1 MAYPLETIL
10 AEKRD
15 VCDADTL
22 GRALAA
28 TCSKRNS
35 ESVKRDRTRTISAMR
50 ESEDLSRQWRNHGS
64 KHSYAKGIG
73 FLDTLQAVQEA
84 ADASEA
90 SFVSSLVGQAS
101 VPPGSCATS
110 S

>member
-1 MAYPLETIL
+1 MF
-10 AEKRD
+10 
-15 VCDADTL
+15 
-22 GRALAA
+22 
-28 TCSKRNS
+28 KRNS
-35 ESVKRDRTRTISAMR
+35 ESVMRDRTRTISTMR
-50 ESEDLSRQWRNHGS
+50 ESEDLSRQWRNYVS
-64 KHSYAKGIG
+64 KHSYAQGIG

-101 VPPGSCATS
+101 VPPGSYATS